1 MCGWWVG
8 ESVGEIFRGRWSD
21 KAGRVKGGSWD
32 SEKQRKDKRVSMATT
47 TKKESIEVAPLEVL
61 ARVCVCVVPQLLS
74 RERLACARAVP
85 PLHTQHTRGR
95 EEQGGTGRRRIRGAR
110 GQGRDIVTSRASR
123 PQQKTDPV
131 TLAIFWWLT
140 FWNFFMLL

>member
-1 MCGWWVG
+1 MRFSGADDRTKQEG
-8 ESVGEIFRGRWSD
+8 ERGGVETQRSKGRINVFPWQPRQKRSLLRWLLW
-21 KAGRVKGGSWD
+21 KSW
-32 SEKQRKDKRVSMATT
+32 
-47 TKKESIEVAPLEVL
+47 
-61 ARVCVCVVPQLLS
+61 RVCVCVVPQLLS

-140 FWNFFMLL
+140 FWIFFHVIVIIVG